1 MMLFQTEILL
11 EPKLSLPPIYIGQ
24 MAKIAFDRTI
34 RYAKGW
40 MPVSATPEQLAPKIK
55 ELMKQAKAAGRGK
68 LEVIAM
74 KTLPLDDLDSAQKMA
89 VAYKEAGATQLV
101 HTQGYDSVEH
111 YGEIIDKLEKSIK
124 PLI

>member
-1 MMLFQTEILL
+1 
-11 EPKLSLPPIYIGQ
+11 
-24 MAKIAFDRTI
+24 
-34 RYAKGW
+34 

-55 ELMKQAKAAGRGK
+55 ELMKQAKAAGREK